1 MSTVIDPEGPV
12 TQAEIQVLE
21 ARLNRASHRF
31 RILLLTIYVAMV
43 LVFGLLAY
51 RTEVNANSLAQGF
64 YQACLVR
71 QDRQIQANV
80 GRETLVQLAANGP
93 TSPPTQEAK
102 DELTK
107 QLRDALLLPV
117 EDCGEAP

>member
-1 MSTVIDPEGPV
+1 MTYGEVNAPV
-12 TQAEIQVLE
+12 TQAELAVLE
-21 ARLNRASHRF
+21 ARLNRAAHRF
-31 RILLLTIYVAMV
+31 RVLLLVLYLAMA

-51 RTEVNANSLAQGF
+51 RTEVNANALANGF

-71 QDRQIQANV
+71 QDRQIKANV

-93 TSPPTQEAK
+93 TSPPSQEAK
-102 DELTK
+102 DQLVQ

-117 EDCGEAP
+117 EDCGDAP